1 MTTKTLSLIELA
13 FLGVVVFGALHKH
26 RDTPSPTVNSEVTT
40 ATPTPAP
47 APEPMQYI
55 DQQPSAFPDEPIR
68 DESRVI
74 QKAEWERI
82 EGTAKRDVDDLWLRA
97 LPVRATGKPIRLL

>member
-26 RDTPSPTVNSEVTT
+26 RDTPSPSVNSEVTT

-47 APEPMQYI
+47 APESMQYT

-68 DESRVI
+68 DESRVM